1 MKKQTLIL
9 MTLILIQG
17 NLLGTNGAFEENQ
30 NNFLYNNNG
39 DGEDFRLYNN
49 VTRYDNY
56 FSKYTKRNFGPA
68 FNWHHFKAQAIAE
81 SRLKKNAKSHVGAI
95 GLMQIMPATYEE
107 IIKRHRYI
115 KGSSNSPKWNIAA
128 GISYNRSIWNLFKA
142 DRPFQDRLN
151 FTFGAYNAGK
161 GNIIKAQKHAKRSGI
176 NPDLWSSIEQ
186 TLPKVTGKHSKETLG
201 YVTKIKSIKQILR

>member
-1 MKKQTLIL
+1 MVCLIL
-9 MTLILIQG
+9 RKKAYSNKEAIFVKKIIFILFFIINSTAYG
-17 NLLGTNGAFEENQ
+17 EN
-30 NNFLYNNNG
+30 FH
-39 DGEDFRLYNN
+39 RYNN
-49 VTRYDNY
+49 VTSYDNY

-81 SRLKKNAKSHVGAI
+81 SGLKKNAKSHVGAI
-95 GLMQIMPATYEE
+95 GLMQIMPTTYEE

-115 KGSSNSPKWNIAA
+115 KGSCNSPKWNIAA

-142 DRPFQDRLN
+142 DRPFQDRLD

-161 GNIIKAQKHAKRSGI
+161 GNIIKAQKYAKHSGI

-186 TLPKVTGKHSKETLG
+186 TLPKVTGKHSKETLK
-201 YVTKIKSIKQILR
+201 YVTKIKSIKQILK

>member
-1 MKKQTLIL
+1 MMNST
-9 MTLILIQG
+9 
-17 NLLGTNGAFEENQ
+17 A
-30 NNFLYNNNG
+30 Y
-39 DGEDFRLYNN
+39 GEDFHRYNN
-49 VTRYDNY
+49 VTRYDKY

-81 SRLKKNAKSHVGAI
+81 SRLNKNAKSHVGAI
-95 GLMQIMPATYEE
+95 GLMQIMPTTYEE

-115 KGSSNSPKWNIAA
+115 KGSGNSPQWNIAA

-142 DRPFQDRLN
+142 DRPFQDRLD

-161 GNIIKAQKHAKRSGI
+161 GNIIKAQRHAKRTGI

-186 TLPKVTGKHSKETLG
+186 TLPKVTGKHSKETLN
-201 YVTKIKSIKQILR
+201 YVTKIKSIKQILK

>member
-1 MKKQTLIL
+1 
-9 MTLILIQG
+9 MTRLILI
-17 NLLGTNGAFEENQ
+17 L
-30 NNFLYNNNG
+30 FLMMNATAY
-39 DGEDFRLYNN
+39 GEDFHRYNN

-81 SRLKKNAKSHVGAI
+81 SGLKKNAKSHVGAI
-95 GLMQIMPATYEE
+95 GLMQIMPTTYEE

-115 KGSSNSPKWNIAA
+115 KGSGNSPRWNIAA

-151 FTFGAYNAGK
+151 FTFGSYNAGK
-161 GNIIKAQKHAKRSGI
+161 GNIIKAQKRAKRSGI

-186 TLPKVTGKHSKETLG
+186 TLPEVTGRHSKETLD
-201 YVTKIKSIKQILR
+201 YVTKIKSIKQIL

>member
-1 MKKQTLIL
+1 
-9 MTLILIQG
+9 MTLIFIQG
-17 NLLGTNGAFEENQ
+17 NLFGTNGAFGENQ

-39 DGEDFRLYNN
+39 DGENFRLYNN
-49 VTRYDNY
+49 VIRYDNY
-56 FSKYTKRNFGPA
+56 FSKYTKRSFGPA

-81 SRLKKNAKSHVGAI
+81 SRLEKNAKSHVGAI

-161 GNIIKAQKHAKRSGI
+161 GNIIKAQKRAKRSGI
-176 NPDLWSSIEQ
+176 NPDLWSSIEK

-201 YVTKIKSIKQILR
+201 YVAKIKFIKQSLK